1 VVRGEVEP
9 PTVRF
14 SVRLWGFCGDHR
26 QKADLWGFCGATACR
41 RGKLRQPSILGE
53 PGGQSGPRLLKVTR
67 DQAAHE
73 PNLSPN
79 ADSAPLS
86 AVEWAAITKRRS
98 ASSGAAAAGPDA
110 GLDVRGEMR
119 AQAELRTSRCA
130 RLGGVSGVITLSP
143 ECQPGLLACS
153 VEPGVRL
160 TRWRGFVGRVHR
172 DDRRPG

>member
-1 VVRGEVEP
+1 MSSPKLILRRGEGLLP
-9 PTVRF
+9 R
-14 SVRLWGFCGDHR
+14 S
-26 QKADLWGFCGATACR
+26 
-41 RGKLRQPSILGE
+41 
-53 PGGQSGPRLLKVTR
+53 GGQVGGRSSAACVTVTGR
-67 DQAAHE
+67 GQRFVLHGSQIA
-73 PNLSPN
+73 PI

-119 AQAELRTSRCA
+119 AQAELCTSRCA

-153 VEPGVRL
+153 VEPEVRL
-160 TRWRGFVGRVHR
+160 TRRRGSWAACTVMTVVLR
-172 DDRRPG
+172 